1 MFHIL
6 SPNVLLNQIEQVF
19 SNELADLLIMFPTLK
34 ENVTKNLLW
43 GIFTNHSI
51 YSKTEH
57 FQQDQ
62 NYVFSFD
69 YSLIEQTKKELKNR
83 LCHLNVLAPSDRRA
97 SAYSPETRASAWFA
111 AHHKNFINTN
121 R

>member
-1 MFHIL
+1 MRHL
-6 SPNVLLNQIEQVF
+6 
-19 SNELADLLIMFPTLK
+19 T
-34 ENVTKNLLW
+34 
-43 GIFTNHSI
+43 
-51 YSKTEH
+51 
-57 FQQDQ
+57 
-62 NYVFSFD
+62 
-69 YSLIEQTKKELKNR
+69 R